1 MDNDSGWAA
10 QTITLITHMP
20 GRPDEKLT
28 LACRWVELVQ
38 AWDGVQDAYFLISG
52 VETSEI
58 VQKSWVFVTFKDSR
72 GKTHHYPIYGAVA
85 QGPHALRL
93 PRTPHQSV

>member
-10 QTITLITHMP
+10 KEITLVTHETEKQ
-20 GRPDEKLT
+20 DERLT

-38 AWDGVQDAYFLISG
+38 AWDGAANSYFLISG
-52 VETSEI
+52 VENSDIPERP
-58 VQKSWVFVTFKDSR
+58 WLFVSFKDVR
-72 GKTHHYPIYGAVA
+72 GKTHHYPIHGALP

-93 PRTPHQSV
+93 PRKPHHPG